1 MGLSLRAYSRRRNVS
16 LAAVQKALKTHR
28 ITALPDGTIDP
39 EIADSAWDVAAEV
52 RRTAKTVR
60 ADPTRV
66 VLSAGS
72 LATAEATVRGVLVEH
87 GAPADKALTISDVRL
102 VNEIL
107 KAKER
112 ADAIA
117 ANKVMFRLRQR
128 AVAMEAIDKRL
139 VDSFIANAVQTI
151 CEYTNPRDVQEALAR
166 LRELQARW
174 VPGTLAEARHPPE
187 DMPGTIED
195 VLPTPKSRSSP
206 GNRAPDEG
214 PIDRLPAE
222 GEAEGEA
229 EHTALQAPLDERPS
243 GGGG

>member
-1 MGLSLRAYSRRRNVS
+1 MGLSLRAYGRHRGVT

-39 EIADSAWDVAAEV
+39 EIADRAWDAAAEV
-52 RRTAKTVR
+52 RRMADKVP

-87 GAPADKALTISDVRL
+87 GAPADKPLTISDVRL

-107 KAKER
+107 RAKER

-117 ANKVMFRLRQR
+117 AKKVMFRLRQR

-139 VDSFIANAVQTI
+139 VDSFIANTVHTI
-151 CEYTNPRDVQEALAR
+151 CEYVDPRDVPEALDR
-166 LRELQARW
+166 LRALQARW
-174 VPGTLAEARHPPE
+174 VPGTLAKARHPSE
-187 DMPGTIED
+187 DMPGD
-195 VLPTPKSRSSP
+195 L
-206 GNRAPDEG
+206 
-214 PIDRLPAE
+214 
-222 GEAEGEA
+222 
-229 EHTALQAPLDERPS
+229 
-243 GGGG
+243 

>member
-72 LATAEATVRGVLVEH
+72 LATAEATVLGVLVEH
-87 GAPADKALTISDVRL
+87 GAPADKALTICDVRL

-112 ADAIA
+112 ADAISA
-117 ANKVMFRLRQR
+117 KKVMFRLRQR
-128 AVAMEAIDKRL
+128 AVAMEAIDRHL

-174 VPGTLAEARHPPE
+174 VPGTL
-187 DMPGTIED
+187 T
-195 VLPTPKSRSSP
+195 
-206 GNRAPDEG
+206 
-214 PIDRLPAE
+214 
-222 GEAEGEA
+222 
-229 EHTALQAPLDERPS
+229 
-243 GGGG
+243 

>member
-87 GAPADKALTISDVRL
+87 GAPADKTLTISDVRL

-107 KAKER
+107 RAKER

-117 ANKVMFRLRQR
+117 AKKVMFRLRQR

-151 CEYTNPRDVQEALAR
+151 CEYVNPRDVPEALDR

-174 VPGTLAEARHPPE
+174 VPGTL
-187 DMPGTIED
+187 T
-195 VLPTPKSRSSP
+195 
-206 GNRAPDEG
+206 
-214 PIDRLPAE
+214 
-222 GEAEGEA
+222 
-229 EHTALQAPLDERPS
+229 
-243 GGGG
+243 